1 VVAAD
6 TANPPYALYIEKL
19 ANPDPA
25 VRAAALRG
33 LQRRA
38 NPADFEVLLH
48 AYARAQRD
56 TQRTAIMA
64 AVDALGALVRQ
75 NVPVQRSFFLRF
87 PKPTDPLLRQRII
100 DRIGA
105 SDWGPVRPI
114 DTQQMPEYYHAV
126 AHRFWHP
133 DSAQIRPRVRI
144 RTAAGDIVLELIPQ
158 EAPLTVINFLK
169 LAERGYFNGGRWHR
183 VVPNFVLQDGDP
195 RGDGSGG
202 PGTVIRDEINRRRY
216 LRGALG
222 MALSGPDTGGSQF
235 FITHAPQP
243 HLDGGYTIFGQVSEG
258 MDIADRVVQD
268 DPIISIEVI
277 R

>member
-1 VVAAD
+1 
-6 TANPPYALYIEKL
+6 
-19 ANPDPA
+19 

-33 LQRRA
+33 LQRRGS
-38 NPADFEVLLH
+38 PADLEVLLR
-48 AYARAQRD
+48 AYERAQRD

-64 AVDALGALVRQ
+64 AVDALGELARH

-87 PKPTDPLLRQRII
+87 HKPADPIVRQRIA
-100 DRIGA
+100 DRIGNGE
-105 SDWGPVRPI
+105 WGPLRPI
-114 DTQQMPEYYHAV
+114 DTQQPPEHYRAI
-126 AHRFWHP
+126 ARRFWPP
-133 DSAQIRPRVRI
+133 DSVDARPRVRI
-144 RTAAGDIVLELIPQ
+144 RTAPGEIVLELNPR
-158 EAPLTVINFLK
+158 EAPLTVLNFLS
-169 LAERGYFNGGRWHR
+169 LAERGYFNNGRWHR

-202 PGTVIRDEINRRRY
+202 PGTVIRDEINRLRY

-235 FITHAPQP
+235 FITHSPQP
-243 HLDGGYTIFGQVSEG
+243 HLDGGYTIFGRVIEG

-268 DPIISIEVI
+268 DPIISIEVV